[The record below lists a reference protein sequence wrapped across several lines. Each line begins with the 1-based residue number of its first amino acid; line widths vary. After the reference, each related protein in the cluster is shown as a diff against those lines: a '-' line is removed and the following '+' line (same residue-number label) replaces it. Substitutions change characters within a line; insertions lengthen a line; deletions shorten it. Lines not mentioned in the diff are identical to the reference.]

1 MFSLDMDSEITQQ
14 RALAHFQP
22 HSRTSLVSEIRV
34 YVCLPVPSISHP
46 RRCSLIGV
54 LFRYQGTHTHKHI
67 YIYTY
72 IHTLY
77 TCIYS
82 YEYIC
87 EYIRVYVYIHTHAR
101 HDIVDAA
108 RHLVIRFLRVWCV
121 H

>member
-67 YIYTY
+67 YIYIHIY
-72 IHTLY
+72 IH
-77 TCIYS
+77 
-82 YEYIC
+82 
-87 EYIRVYVYIHTHAR
+87 YIHVYTHMNTYAS
-101 HDIVDAA
+101 IYVCMYTYTPMPAMTS
-108 RHLVIRFLRVWCV
+108 
-121 H
+121 